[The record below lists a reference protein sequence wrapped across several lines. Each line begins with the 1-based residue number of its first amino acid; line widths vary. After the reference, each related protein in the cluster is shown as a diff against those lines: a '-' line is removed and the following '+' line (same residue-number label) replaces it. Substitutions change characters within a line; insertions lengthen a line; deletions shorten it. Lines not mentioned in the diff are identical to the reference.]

1 MRMKKTKAAK
11 LQYKVFR
18 KVFSRS
24 TRKHRRRVFLTE
36 ALEKL
41 QSLCGYSPQQVN
53 DITHRIA
60 KDLTFNLFMGVKIYD
75 FGKYCKGFQ
84 GSKNQQIDRIEI
96 TLLPASLS
104 ILEFFKRD
112 EEYKVKYYSGDE
124 LILTT
129 TEYARRF

>member
-1 MRMKKTKAAK
+1 
-11 LQYKVFR
+11 
-18 KVFSRS
+18 
-24 TRKHRRRVFLTE
+24 
-36 ALEKL
+36 
-41 QSLCGYSPQQVN
+41 
-53 DITHRIA
+53 
-60 KDLTFNLFMGVKIYD
+60 MGVKIYD
-75 FGKYCKGFQ
+75 FWKYCKGFQ